1 MEFGT
6 QDIYH
11 RAVLVERKES
21 SIGQK
26 KSRWDA
32 GLTQPCQPIC
42 EGALEE
48 YLQSVTHQAKVVGL
62 YILEG
67 QNSDKASASEADPET
82 LAAKGH
88 LLTAPPVTGVQ
99 DFL

>member
-6 QDIYH
+6 QDICH

-26 KSRWDA
+26 KSSWDA

-42 EGALEE
+42 EGALEK

-82 LAAKGH
+82 LAAEGH